1 MSKQTINIGTGAN
14 SGTGDGLRTAF
25 TKVNDN
31 FTEVYNLYA
40 SIPAAQIQSD
50 WNAPDSSLAY
60 IRNKPAPYSLPTA
73 SNVTLGGVKID
84 GTTITISNGVISAA
98 QQTGSAALL
107 LGNTLASNIVSSS
120 LTTIGT
126 LTNLTVTNTIQG
138 SITGNAGTVT
148 NGLYA
153 TGSYSNPSWLTSLS
167 YSKLIGT
174 PTLATTSV
182 AGAVKPDGTTVTLG
196 TDGTI
201 SVAGA
206 NHNHNAVSLIGTTLA
221 AGVVSSSLTS
231 VGTLSSL
238 NVAGPTIITNG
249 VFRLPNYTTTQR
261 NALTAQNGDMIYN
274 STAQKFQGYQ
284 NGSWVN
290 LDTGSAA

>member
-50 WNAPDSSLAY
+50 WNATDNSLAF
-60 IRNKPAPYSLPTA
+60 IKNKPAQYSLPVA
-73 SNVTLGGVKID
+73 STTTLGGVKVD
-84 GTTITISNGVISAA
+84 GTTVTVSNGILSAA

-120 LTTIGT
+120 LTTVGT

-138 SITGNAGTVT
+138 SISGNAGTVT
-148 NGLYA
+148 NGVY
-153 TGSYSNPSWLTSLS
+153 TSGTYNNPAWLASLA
-167 YSKLIGT
+167 YNKLLGT
-174 PTLATTSV
+174 PPVATTSV
-182 AGAVKPDGTTVTLG
+182 AGAVKPDGTSVSLAS
-196 TDGTI
+196 DGTI

-206 NHNHNAVSLIGTTLA
+206 NHAHNAIALTGTTLA
-221 AGVVSSSLTS
+221 AGVTSSSLTT
-231 VGTLSSL
+231 VGTLSAL

-261 NALTAQNGDMIYN
+261 NTLTPQNGDMIYN
-274 STAQKFQGYQ
+274 TTANKFQGYQ

-290 LDTGSAA
+290 LDTGAAA